1 MPGKEWI
8 GTSPKIVSKPEF
20 STVATL
26 SVRFKN
32 RARAKKS
39 FSCLSCAGKLKSHV
53 YAQKNESLQ
62 HQRRER
68 ESIASSQLHELTQR
82 TAPPPQLY
90 HSFADINVVAS
101 CIDQRCSSPR
111 VCLKCTHVVPPAA
124 RCLFCL
130 SPQPPPSKAKTANS
144 RQQLKSHAQYRRT
157 TDKKGELDHFE
168 CIYGNDNSCSK

>member
-1 MPGKEWI
+1 MSLLCGKIEVSRI
-8 GTSPKIVSKPEF
+8 CAEERKSPTP
-20 STVATL
+20 T
-26 SVRFKN
+26 
-32 RARAKKS
+32 
-39 FSCLSCAGKLKSHV
+39 
-53 YAQKNESLQ
+53 
-62 HQRRER
+62 ER

-101 CIDQRCSSPR
+101 CIDQRCSTPR

-144 RQQLKSHAQYRRT
+144 RQQLKSHAQYQRT
-157 TDKKGELDHFE
+157 TDKKGKLDHFE